1 MYIVSVDVCMYM
13 CMYIYICMYVCM
25 YVQYVCTV
33 YMYTQD
39 LGLMGYCNAYLYTCV
54 YSLFNHLI

>member
-1 MYIVSVDVCMYM
+1 
-13 CMYIYICMYVCM
+13 MYVCM